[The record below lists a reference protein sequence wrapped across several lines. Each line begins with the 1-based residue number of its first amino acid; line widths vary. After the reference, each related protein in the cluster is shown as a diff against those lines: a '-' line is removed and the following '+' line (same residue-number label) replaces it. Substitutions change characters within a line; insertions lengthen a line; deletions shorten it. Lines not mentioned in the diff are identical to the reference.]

1 MKPHIRKFLLNS
13 RALYQAYPRRN
24 MKKIKILHIDPDYQG
39 HFVSIRNGKLSQL
52 SLPMNKTLAMVKK
65 VKFDLILSEP
75 QQLAIIPPEKA
86 R

>member
-1 MKPHIRKFLLNS
+1 
-13 RALYQAYPRRN
+13 

-39 HFVSIRNGKLSQL
+39 HFITIRNGKLCQWP
-52 SLPMNKTLAMVKK
+52 LPLNKMLAMIKK

-75 QQLAIIPPEKA
+75 QQLAIMPPEKA

>member
-1 MKPHIRKFLLNS
+1 MKPYTRKFLTKS
-13 RALYQAYPRRN
+13 RSVYQAYPRRN

-75 QQLAIIPPEKA
+75 QNLAIMPPEKA
-86 R
+86 G

>member
-1 MKPHIRKFLLNS
+1 
-13 RALYQAYPRRN
+13 

-39 HFVSIRNGKLSQL
+39 HFITIRNGKLCQWP
-52 SLPMNKTLAMVKK
+52 LPLKKTLAMVKK

-75 QQLAIIPPEKA
+75 QNLAIMTPGKA

>member
-1 MKPHIRKFLLNS
+1 
-13 RALYQAYPRRN
+13 

-39 HFVSIRNGKLSQL
+39 HFVTIRDGKLRQWP
-52 SLPMNKTLAMVKK
+52 LPLNKMLAMVKK

-75 QQLAIIPPEKA
+75 QNLAIMPPEKA